1 MEKSIEDKKSKKIEK
16 NLKNKNIKLYTYI
29 SMVSIAFAML
39 MVYLFNTYTVNDYVL
54 LVVFSVLSA
63 IAETFLIPLPKIGA
77 VSVSFALGFS
87 AILLTNPLTAAIINA
102 AGVAFRAPYVDGKGR
117 VHLFNNPFYKS
128 TFNISQYAIN
138 AGVSGIVYNLVN
150 NAVNVG
156 FEFFNP
162 VAGAAS
168 LMVYILSNTF
178 FMSGLMSILL
188 KEKMMQIWKTS
199 FFGMLINVVLVSLL
213 GIILAFSYN
222 SYRIG
227 GLLLFFIPLLLARY
241 TFKLYLDMRKN
252 YFDTMNVLVRAIEAS
267 DPYTS
272 GHSLRVSAYSEAI
285 AKQLGLPQG
294 KIDVIKSA
302 ALLHDIG
309 KIGIDKNILNKTGQ
323 LKDEEFE
330 AIKSHTEIGAT
341 IVADL
346 SYLANISDI
355 IRHHHERNDGKGYPD
370 GLSHNNIPLETSI
383 LTIADSFDAM
393 TTNRPYR
400 HSLSL
405 EDALSEM
412 KKNAGTQFNP
422 DIIDDSIIALRNTY
436 YNLSE

>member
-1 MEKSIEDKKSKKIEK
+1 MSG
-16 NLKNKNIKLYTYI
+16 
-29 SMVSIAFAML
+29 
-39 MVYLFNTYTVNDYVL
+39 MVYNFFN
-54 LVVFSVLSA
+54 S
-63 IAETFLIPLPKIGA
+63 
-77 VSVSFALGFS
+77 
-87 AILLTNPLTAAIINA
+87 II
-102 AGVAFRAPYVDGKGR
+102 
-117 VHLFNNPFYKS
+117 
-128 TFNISQYAIN
+128 
-138 AGVSGIVYNLVN
+138 
-150 NAVNVG
+150 NVG
-156 FEFFNP
+156 FEFYNP
-162 VAGAAS
+162 IAGAAA
-168 LMVYILSNTF
+168 LVTYILLNTF
-178 FMSGLMSILL
+178 FMSELMSILL
-188 KEKMMQIWKTS
+188 KEKFSYVWSSNFFSMM
-199 FFGMLINVVLVSLL
+199 INVVLVGLL
-213 GIILAFSYN
+213 GIVLAFSYN
-222 SYRIG
+222 SYGIG

-309 KIGIDKNILNKTGQ
+309 KIGIDKNILNKTER

-422 DIIDDSIIALRNTY
+422 DIIDDSITALRNTY